1 MKLIALAI
9 DGLPLF
15 AKGLNLT
22 FFARQ
27 RVSVEDKE
35 ALYALNA
42 NALYLNPAVGFAGIN
57 ASGKTSVL
65 KAILFSIKLLNNEPI
80 NHIEQRDILGSA
92 PKITFT
98 IVFCYKQSLYE
109 LRTEVFREQDALLNL
124 RYCIKTEALR
134 EKKILLTTSKKQ
146 LLDFSKAKCILT
158 RSEKEPFLADDT
170 SIMISFNR
178 EHKSHILI
186 ADVLDSTNFNSLLL
200 LKEVPTQVLRLLDAS
215 IDYLKCHETK
225 NGTQIELKFHNKE
238 VIVCEPSDLFQ
249 TLSSGTIR
257 GIRVLYAAS
266 QVLKTG
272 GVFVVDEIENHF
284 NKELVK
290 TLLRLF
296 LENDINTKGA
306 VLFFSTHSPELLDIF
321 DRNDALFRMHN
332 DSGVLIATAFSEL
345 LNRNDVKKSVMY
357 ESGALGKTAL
367 SYDAYMEFKKH
378 LSEVCYE
385 EQSENSTH

>member
-1 MKLIALAI
+1 MKLIALNI

-15 AKGLNLT
+15 TKGLNLT

-35 ALYALNA
+35 ALYTLNA
-42 NALYLNPAVGFAGIN
+42 SSIYLNPAIGFAGIN

-98 IVFCYKQSLYE
+98 IVFCHKQSLYE
-109 LRTEVFREQDALLNL
+109 LRTEVSREQDSLLNY
-124 RYCIKTEALR
+124 RYCIKAEALR

-146 LLDFSKAKCILT
+146 LLDFSKAKLILT
-158 RSEKEPFLADDT
+158 RSEKESFLADDT

-178 EHKSHILI
+178 EHKSQIVL
-186 ADVLDSTNFNSLLL
+186 ADVLDSTNFNSPLL

-215 IDYLKCHETK
+215 IDYLKCREVK
-225 NGTQIELKFHNKE
+225 NGTQIELKFHNKD
-238 VIVCEPSDLFQ
+238 VIVCEPRDLFQ
-249 TLSSGTIR
+249 YLSSGTIR
-257 GIRVLYAAS
+257 GIRVLYAAG
-266 QVLKTG
+266 QVLKAG
-272 GVFVVDEIENHF
+272 GIFVVDEIENHF

-306 VLFFSTHSPELLDIF
+306 VLFFSTHYPELLDVF

-345 LNRNDVKKSVMY
+345 LSRNDVKKSVMY

-378 LSEVCYE
+378 LSEICYE
-385 EQSENSTH
+385 EQSENRTH